1 MEKRIYLLME
11 TKKRELDSR
20 CYFAVKSCLKNFS
33 VVLSKKES
41 FYKNKKHLKPGFIF
55 FKSLG
60 KNYYK
65 EIIKAKKLGFK
76 ICAQDE
82 EGLQIFDK
90 EDYLDRRLYYDNLDY
105 LDYIFTWGK
114 RDYEML
120 SDLPQKIK
128 NNIYI
133 TGSPRIDILK
143 NPMNS
148 IYDEEAIKI
157 KKKYGNFFLFNT
169 YFTFSNHFFLKNKE
183 KRSLALEA
191 EGFSD
196 KSLIYKRGLQMS
208 ELQSKTMAKSLE
220 FIKGFASKF
229 PNEKLIIRPHPSENH
244 EIWNQM
250 ANKFDNVDCVYD
262 DQNTCSWMMASSFSI
277 SSNCT
282 TSIESFL
289 LGKFNYNFRPII
301 DEKVEFDL
309 PKICGIN
316 VETVD
321 KLLNKISI
329 FLDKN
334 TDKKIFTAEYTK
346 KVDKLKKYM
355 ANVEENKCSVD
366 EMLNFL
372 FKDIN
377 ENIFVKEK
385 YMSRFVLFLNKQIR
399 RIAFYKMRITGV
411 FTKKTKDKIEFAI
424 QKFPDLNESEIIAKI
439 SNILK
444 KMNIDNNLIVKEI
457 YPGSFLI
464 KVNQK
469 KY

>member
-1 MEKRIYLLME
+1 MEKRVYLLME

-33 VVLSKKES
+33 VVLSKKDS
-41 FYKNKKHLKPGFIF
+41 FYKNKKHLKPGFVF

-60 KNYYK
+60 RNYYT
-65 EIIKAKKLGFK
+65 EIKKAKKLGFK

-120 SDLPQKIK
+120 SDLPQKIRD
-128 NNIYI
+128 NIYI

-143 NPMNS
+143 NPINF
-148 IYDEEAIKI
+148 IYAEEAKKI

-169 YFTFSNHFFLKNKE
+169 YFTFSNHFFLKDKE
-183 KRSLALEA
+183 KKSLALEA
-191 EGFSD
+191 EGSSE
-196 KSLIYKRGLQMS
+196 KSLIYKRGLQMK
-208 ELQSKTMAKSLE
+208 EFQSKTMAKSLE
-220 FIKGFASKF
+220 FIKDFASKF

-244 EIWNQM
+244 EIWFQT
-250 ANKFDNVDCVYD
+250 AKKLDNVDCIYD

-316 VETVD
+316 VETVE
-321 KLLNKISI
+321 KLINKISI

-334 TDKKIFTAEYTK
+334 TDEKIFTAEYPK
-346 KVDKLKKYM
+346 KVDKLKNYM
-355 ANVEENKCSVD
+355 ANVEEKKCSVD
-366 EMLNFL
+366 EILNFL
-372 FKDIN
+372 SKDIN
-377 ENIFVKEK
+377 ESIFVKEK

-399 RIAFYKMRITGV
+399 RIAFYKMRIMGV

-424 QKFPDLNESEIIAKI
+424 QKFPDLSESELRAKI

-444 KMNIDNNLIVKEI
+444 KMNIDDNLIIKEI

-464 KVNQK
+464 KANQK

>member
-1 MEKRIYLLME
+1 MEKRVYLLME

-33 VVLSKKES
+33 VVLSKKDS
-41 FYKNKKHLKPGFIF
+41 FYKNKKHLKPGFVF

-60 KNYYK
+60 RNYYT
-65 EIIKAKKLGFK
+65 EIKKAKKLGFK

-120 SDLPQKIK
+120 SDLPQKIRD
-128 NNIYI
+128 NIYI
-133 TGSPRIDILK
+133 TGSPRVDILK
-143 NPMNS
+143 NPINS
-148 IYDEEAIKI
+148 IYAEEAKKI

-169 YFTFSNHFFLKNKE
+169 YFTFSNHFFFKDKE
-183 KRSLALEA
+183 KKSLALEA
-191 EGFSD
+191 EGSSE
-196 KSLIYKRGLQMS
+196 KSLIYKRGLQMK
-208 ELQSKTMAKSLE
+208 EFQSKTMAKSLE
-220 FIKGFASKF
+220 FIKDFASKF

-244 EIWNQM
+244 EIWFQT
-250 ANKFDNVDCVYD
+250 AKKFDNVDCIYD

-316 VETVD
+316 VETVE

-334 TDKKIFTAEYTK
+334 TDEKIFTEEYTK
-346 KVDKLKKYM
+346 KVDKLKNYM
-355 ANVEENKCSVD
+355 ANVEEKKCSVD
-366 EMLNFL
+366 EILNFL
-372 FKDIN
+372 SKDKN
-377 ENIFVKEK
+377 ESIFVKEK

-411 FTKKTKDKIEFAI
+411 FAKKTKDKIEFAI
-424 QKFPDLNESEIIAKI
+424 QKFPDLSESEISAKI

-464 KVNQK
+464 KANQK

>member
-1 MEKRIYLLME
+1 MEKRVYLLME

-33 VVLSKKES
+33 VVLSKKDS
-41 FYKNKKHLKPGFIF
+41 FYKNKKHLKPGFVF

-60 KNYYK
+60 RNYYT
-65 EIIKAKKLGFK
+65 EIKKAKKLGFK

-120 SDLPQKIK
+120 SDLPQKIRD
-128 NNIYI
+128 NIYI
-133 TGSPRIDILK
+133 TGSPRVDILK
-143 NPMNS
+143 NPINS
-148 IYDEEAIKI
+148 IYAEEAKKI

-169 YFTFSNHFFLKNKE
+169 YFTFSNHFFFKDKE
-183 KRSLALEA
+183 KKSLALEA
-191 EGFSD
+191 EGSSE
-196 KSLIYKRGLQMS
+196 KSLIYKRGLQMK
-208 ELQSKTMAKSLE
+208 EFQSKTMAKSLE
-220 FIKGFASKF
+220 FIKDFASKF

-244 EIWNQM
+244 EIWFQT
-250 ANKFDNVDCVYD
+250 AKKFDNVDCIYD

-316 VETVD
+316 VETVE
-321 KLLNKISI
+321 KLLNKVSI

-334 TDKKIFTAEYTK
+334 TDEKIFTEEYTK
-346 KVDKLKKYM
+346 KVDKLKNYM
-355 ANVEENKCSVD
+355 ANVEEKKCSVD
-366 EMLNFL
+366 EILNFL
-372 FKDIN
+372 SKDKN
-377 ENIFVKEK
+377 ESIFVKEK

-399 RIAFYKMRITGV
+399 RIAFYKMRIMGV

-424 QKFPDLNESEIIAKI
+424 QKFPDLSESEISAKI

-464 KVNQK
+464 KANQK

>member
-1 MEKRIYLLME
+1 ME

-33 VVLSKKES
+33 VVLSKKDS
-41 FYKNKKHLKPGFIF
+41 FYKNKKHLKPGFVF

-60 KNYYK
+60 RNYYT
-65 EIIKAKKLGFK
+65 EIKKAKKLGFK

-120 SDLPQKIK
+120 SDLPQKIRD
-128 NNIYI
+128 NIYI

-143 NPMNS
+143 NPINF
-148 IYDEEAIKI
+148 IYAEEAKKI

-169 YFTFSNHFFLKNKE
+169 YFTFSNHFFFKDKE
-183 KRSLALEA
+183 KKSLALEA
-191 EGFSD
+191 EGSSE
-196 KSLIYKRGLQMS
+196 KSLIYKRGLQMK
-208 ELQSKTMAKSLE
+208 EFQSKTMAKSLE
-220 FIKGFASKF
+220 FIKDFASKF

-244 EIWNQM
+244 EIWFQT
-250 ANKFDNVDCVYD
+250 AKKLDNVDCIYD

-316 VETVD
+316 VETVE
-321 KLLNKISI
+321 KLINKISI

-334 TDKKIFTAEYTK
+334 TDEKIFTAEYPK
-346 KVDKLKKYM
+346 KVDKLKNYM
-355 ANVEENKCSVD
+355 ANVEEKKCSVD
-366 EMLNFL
+366 EILNFL
-372 FKDIN
+372 SKDIN
-377 ENIFVKEK
+377 ESIFVKEK

-399 RIAFYKMRITGV
+399 RIAFYKMRIMGV

-424 QKFPDLNESEIIAKI
+424 QKFPDLSESELRAKI

-444 KMNIDNNLIVKEI
+444 KMNIDDNLIIKEI

-464 KVNQK
+464 KANQK